1 MTVRFKSPREAAFDA
16 NGNPRSGAKL
26 YFYEPTTT
34 TPKDVYSDAGLTTP
48 ILQPVT
54 ASSAGLWATI
64 YMDPSLY
71 RVICKDS
78 AGTTIYDEDNYDPGL
93 AAGFGSTSTVGVAQG
108 GTGATNA
115 ASARANLGAASS
127 DALTIAQNT
136 ITDLD
141 TKVDTGLNVSDPTRF
156 GLLAKEDS
164 VTRALMAAGTGD
176 FRIQRVKH
184 TTVVDS
190 TITTTTP
197 AFDTSKPQISEG
209 DQIFTKAFTP
219 LSASST
225 IRIRL
230 FITGD
235 KTTNNGDFVYA
246 LFKDS
251 GADAVAA
258 DTIYL
263 SSQPHG
269 FQCILDYEEASGST
283 ASRTYSAR
291 AGVDNGTFTINGSN
305 ATLGGLRVSYLLI
318 EEWVTI

>member
-34 TPKDVYSDAGLTTP
+34 TPKDVYSDSGLTTP

-64 YMDPSLY
+64 YMDASLY

-127 DALTIAQNT
+127 DALTLAQNT

-141 TKVDTGLNVSDPTRF
+141 TKVDTGLNVGDPTRF
-156 GLLAKEDS
+156 GDLAKEDT
-164 VTRALMAAGTGD
+164 VTRDLLDTG
-176 FRIQRVKH
+176 FGLVCIQRVRH
-184 TTVVDS
+184 TTVVTS
-190 TITTTTP
+190 SITTATP
-197 AFDTSKPQISEG
+197 AADSSVPLVAEG
-209 DQIFTKAFTP
+209 DQVFTKSYTP

-225 IRIRL
+225 IRVRAGV
-230 FITGD
+230 TGD
-235 KTTNNGDFVYA
+235 KVSTNSATVIAVFS
-246 LFKDS
+246 DS
-251 GADAVAA
+251 TCLAA
-258 DTIYL
+258 DILMCDSANGYQRTID
-263 SSQPHG
+263 G
-269 FQCILDYEEASGST
+269 EEASGST
-283 ASRTYSAR
+283 SARTYSVR
-291 AGVDNGTFTINGSN
+291 MGVASGSFTINGAN
-305 ATLGGLRVSYLLI
+305 TLGGKRVSYLLI

>member
-115 ASARANLGAASS
+115 AAALSNLGAASS
-127 DALTIAQNT
+127 ATVTSIQDTVT
-136 ITDLD
+136 SLD
-141 TKVDTGLNVSDPTRF
+141 TKVDSGLNVSDPTRF
-156 GLLAKEDS
+156 GLLAPEDT
-164 VTRALMAAGTGD
+164 VTRDLLDAGFGLIC
-176 FRIQRVKH
+176 IQRVLH
-184 TTVVDS
+184 QTVVDS

-197 AFDTSKPQISEG
+197 ALDTSKPQITEG
-209 DQIFTKAFTP
+209 DQVFTKSFTP
-219 LSASST
+219 LSGSST
-225 IRIRL
+225 IRVRSRL
-230 FITGD
+230 TGD
-235 KTTNNGDFVYA
+235 QASNNAIITMG

-258 DTIYL
+258 DAFSADSL
-263 SSQPHG
+263 GPADG
-269 FQCILDYEEASGST
+269 VLEYEIASGST
-283 ASRTYSAR
+283 VARTYSLR
-291 AGVDNGTFTINGSN
+291 AGVSAGTFNVNGGTG
-305 ATLGGLRVSYLLI
+305 TLGGIRKSYLLI